1 MVTFCLLADEWV
13 QLLGEGEELLA
24 GSFASGTLRNLRC
37 QWARFRTFCEYYG
50 VRNRFPA
57 SIQLLVAYMAWLCR
71 TVKSQDTVR
80 NYVHGLKVLH
90 SLQGMDVSNFSD
102 ITVTLALRGV
112 DRRLRYTPRRAQPIT
127 PGMLTRMVANLD
139 KFSPTDATTR
149 ALFLMSFFLFLRKSS
164 TVSNSVRGFDG
175 AKQLVRGD
183 CKRKGGILFVYSK
196 WSKTNQFGK
205 RSHGVPLLPLKD
217 SPLCPV
223 AAYDNMCRLVP
234 GVDTDPAFCSVV
246 DGVRKPLTYAVFQRR
261 LKASVT
267 AIGLDPDR
275 FSTHSFR
282 RGGATLA
289 FRAGIAGDT
298 IKILGEWR
306 SEAYQV
312 YLECPIEVKAAASNL
327 FREAVLAR
335 ANNF

>member
-1 MVTFCLLADEWV
+1 LVTVSDDWSLLLEEGN
-13 QLLGEGEELLA
+13 QLLS
-24 GSFASGTLRNLRC
+24 GSFAAGTLRNLRS
-37 QWARFRTFCEYYG
+37 QWASFRTFCEHYG

-71 TVKSQDTVR
+71 TIRSQDTVR

-90 SLQGMDVSNFSD
+90 SLQGMDVSNFTNL
-102 ITVTLALRGV
+102 TVTLALRGV

-127 PGMLTRMVANLD
+127 PGMLTRMMERLD
-139 KFSPTDATTR
+139 PESPTDATFR
-149 ALFLMSFFLFLRKSS
+149 ALFLLSFYLFLRKSS
-164 TVSNSVRGFDG
+164 TVSNSVKGFD
-175 AKQLVRGD
+175 ASKQLVRGD
-183 CKRKGGILFVYSK
+183 CKRKRGILFVYSK

-205 RSHGVPLLPLKD
+205 RSHGVPLLPLAN

-234 GVDTDPAFCSVV
+234 AADTDPAFCTVV
-246 DGVRKPLTYAVFQRR
+246 DGVRKPITYAVFQKK
-261 LKASVT
+261 LKAST
-267 AIGLDPDR
+267 KAIGLDPKL

-298 IKILGEWR
+298 IKILGDWQ

-327 FREAVLAR
+327 FRKAVLAR